1 MDPMPTILDTLAGAA
16 ALHRPTGGFGHLP
29 LERLPHGWANLT
41 VHRKDRS
48 RLDGD
53 SFTEYYGPILR
64 RTETFVVI
72 EVHGEAIGFPLTG
85 LFITEGAA

>member
-1 MDPMPTILDTLAGAA
+1 MPTILDTLAGEA

-29 LERLPHGWANLT
+29 LERLPKGWANLT

-53 SFTEYYGPILR
+53 SFTEYYGPILK
-64 RTETFVVI
+64 RTAEFVAI
-72 EVHGEAIGFPLTG
+72 EVYGETIAVPLTG
-85 LFITEGAA
+85 VFITEGTA